1 KHRPRS
7 ARRCKIEKMNFESI
21 SRLKHKFFFTVCNGR
36 AHPFNN
42 VIVEVKVML
51 QHCHCVIQKNVLEL
65 SLLRIKLKKSRECQD
80 EGYVVIEKFFDI
92 EADLEPC
99 RRAIEDLVEELAQKL
114 FKAGKIKNL
123 YREYG
128 LDKRLI
134 KIDEEWPGAVILLH
148 KIGHLPQ
155 AFRNLW
161 GNEKLLNLIEQV
173 LGPEI
178 AGMPNW
184 NFRDKTPH
192 NEATTV
198 PWHQDAGYLS
208 TDVYKVLLATVWI
221 PFLDTNR
228 KNGCMEVIPRGHSTG
243 KVANHTCCAGDTWYI
258 QLDEEDMNKTLGCS
272 SKDKKL
278 CPIPYGGLLLF
289 NNFIPHRSL
298 DNASEGVRWS
308 IDLRFKKPGLPNG
321 MFGLKPDVLLRTK
334 ENPNMKI
341 DWDTFDS
348 IDRTKAQI
356 ASVRDLVEIAEDQE
370 FDTTVQG
377 PWMRK
382 WELVNHNNHV
392 KKHVEMEAA
401 KNKDKILG

>member
-1 KHRPRS
+1 M
-7 ARRCKIEKMNFESI
+7 AEKKKTWPGYTKE
-21 SRLKHKFFFTVCNGR
+21 
-36 AHPFNN
+36 AHPEVCDIRAMPPQPKVLKPGQLPEEQIRQYFEEGF
-42 VIVEVKVML
+42 VI
-51 QHCHCVIQKNVLEL
+51 
-65 SLLRIKLKKSRECQD
+65 
-80 EGYVVIEKFFDI
+80 IEKFFDI

-99 RRAIEDLVEELAQKL
+99 RRAIEELVEELAQKL
-114 FKAGKIKNL
+114 YKAGKIKNL

-128 LDKRLI
+128 MDKRLI

-155 AFRNLW
+155 AFRDLW
-161 GNEKLLNLIEQV
+161 GNKKLLNLIEQV
-173 LGPEI
+173 IGPDI

-221 PFLDTNR
+221 PFINTN
-228 KNGCMEVIPRGHSTG
+228 KNNGCMEVIPRGHHTG
-243 KVANHTCCAGDTWYI
+243 VVANHTCCAGDTWYI

-272 SKDKKL
+272 TKNKHL

-298 DNASEGVRWS
+298 DNVSDEVRWS
-308 IDLRFKKPGLPNG
+308 VDFRFKKPGADNG
-321 MFGLKPDVLLRTK
+321 MFGLKPDVLMRTK

-341 DWDTFDS
+341 DWDSFDK

-356 ASVRDLVEIAEDQE
+356 ASVKDIVEIAEDQE

-392 KKHVEMEAA
+392 KKHTEMEAA
-401 KNKDKILG
+401 KEKAKLMG